1 MLCVS
6 ISPGRRHP
14 SYVDKYERIT
24 LRWGYRRHKVGH
36 PGLHNTG
43 SYLCCMLKI
52 EAILFERNLFG
63 IGMHALQ
70 NGFHKYY
77 LVEVNTNVGDI
88 KDKNDATI
96 SLWNIF

>member
-1 MLCVS
+1 
-6 ISPGRRHP
+6 
-14 SYVDKYERIT
+14 
-24 LRWGYRRHKVGH
+24 
-36 PGLHNTG
+36 
-43 SYLCCMLKI
+43 MLKI